1 MTNFKK
7 CRKFIKLQLEINYDI
22 DVKGETSFK
31 KASQLDVLGDSLNG
45 SEIEW
50 VTKTWRKVL

>member
-7 CRKFIKLQLEINYDI
+7 CRKFIKLQLEVNHDI

-31 KASQLDVLGDSLNG
+31 KASRLDILGDSLNHL
-45 SEIEW
+45 EIEW
-50 VTKTWRKVL
+50 VIKTWGKVL